1 MNNTLIF
8 LRHAKT
14 IQDKTK
20 PSSQWRLA
28 ETGKK
33 TAKELATSGI
43 FDDVDIVISSNE
55 KKAYQTAKPFADR
68 ISKRIIKI
76 SELGELNRDK
86 GGLLTQEN
94 YKRTMVKIFKKSDFE
109 VYKWETS
116 RHALR
121 RFKHAIEKIDKQY
134 HNKKIL
140 IVTHG
145 IVMSLYFADIQN
157 IRDNIF
163 MRWESLAFCAWGIV
177 KNGKVIKDVIEPLA
191 SITMIIDRLQ

>member
-8 LRHAKT
+8 LRHGKT
-14 IQDKTK
+14 IQDKSK
-20 PSSQWRLA
+20 PISQWRLA

-33 TAKELATSGI
+33 TAKELAASGI

-68 ISKRIIKI
+68 IGKRIIKI
-76 SELGELNRDK
+76 SELSELNRDK

-94 YKRTMVKIFKKSDFE
+94 YRRMMVKIFKELDFE
-109 VYKWETS
+109 AYKWETS

-121 RFKHAIEKIDKQY
+121 RFKHAIENIDKQY

-140 IVTHG
+140 IVIHG

-157 IRDNIF
+157 IRENIF

-177 KNGKVIKDVIEPLA
+177 KNGKIVKDVIDNKHT
-191 SITMIIDRLQ
+191 SGIRLQ

>member
-1 MNNTLIF
+1 M
-8 LRHAKT
+8 K
-14 IQDKTK
+14 
-20 PSSQWRLA
+20 
-28 ETGKK
+28 
-33 TAKELATSGI
+33 
-43 FDDVDIVISSNE
+43 

-121 RFKHAIEKIDKQY
+121 RFKHAI
-134 HNKKIL
+134 
-140 IVTHG
+140 V
-145 IVMSLYFADIQN
+145 YFADIQN